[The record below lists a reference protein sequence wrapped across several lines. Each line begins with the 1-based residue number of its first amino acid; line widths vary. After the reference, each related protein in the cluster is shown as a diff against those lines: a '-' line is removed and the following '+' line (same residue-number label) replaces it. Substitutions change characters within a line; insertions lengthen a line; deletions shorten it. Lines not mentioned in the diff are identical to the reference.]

1 MTKFYD
7 PYQNAV
13 AERINGILKQEFLRN
28 TSKINI
34 KLMNKIVQQSI
45 EIYNTKSPHLSCQM
59 FTTEQMHKQNKIK
72 IKTYKNKNTDK
83 TAVLSVFLFL

>member
-45 EIYNTKSPHLSCQM
+45 EIYNTKRPHLSCQM
-59 FTTEQMHKQNKIK
+59 FTTE
-72 IKTYKNKNTDK
+72 
-83 TAVLSVFLFL
+83 